1 MSIDVSLSHVDY
13 LSLAGHKINGPKG
26 VGALYINRKAP
37 FKPYLYGGHQERG
50 WRGGTSN
57 VPLIVGMGKASEVA
71 AKKALHFNSGVSPLR
86 NELEDGIIAAVSAV
100 VINCATNLIIGTL

>member
-1 MSIDVSLSHVDY
+1 
-13 LSLAGHKINGPKG
+13 
-26 VGALYINRKAP
+26 
-37 FKPYLYGGHQERG
+37 
-50 WRGGTSN
+50 
-57 VPLIVGMGKASEVA
+57 MGKASEVA